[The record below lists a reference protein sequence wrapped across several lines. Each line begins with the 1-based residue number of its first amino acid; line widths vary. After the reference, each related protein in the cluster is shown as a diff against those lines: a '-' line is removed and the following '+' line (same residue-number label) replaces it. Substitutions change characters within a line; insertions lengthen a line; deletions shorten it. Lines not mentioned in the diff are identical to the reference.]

1 MRQPASNRIF
11 VIALAIALL
20 LSSAVALAGERGYFG
35 FSPAV
40 SGKGFFLNPTVTRIA
55 IDKVAPGTPAARG
68 GLRAGDE
75 IVKIE
80 GVAVAGQK
88 GKALQ
93 AAATRE
99 VGQTLNLE
107 LKRPNGERYT
117 VALVAVSRPKDSR
130 PGR

>member
-1 MRQPASNRIF
+1 MRKPAPSRF
-11 VIALAIALL
+11 FAVALAIALL
-20 LSSAVALAGERGYFG
+20 FQGGFALAGERGYFG
-35 FSPAV
+35 FVPAV

-93 AAATRE
+93 AAAARD
-99 VGQTLNLE
+99 VGQTLTLE
-107 LKRPNGERYT
+107 LKRPSGERYT
-117 VALVAVSRPKDSR
+117 AALVAVPRPKD
-130 PGR
+130 

>member
-1 MRQPASNRIF
+1 MYPRASIRICAF
-11 VIALAIALL
+11 AFAFALL
-20 LSSAVALAGERGYFG
+20 LSSAAALAGERGYFG

-40 SGKGFFLNPTVTRIA
+40 SGKGFVLNPTVTRIA

-80 GVAVAGQK
+80 GVAVAGRK

-107 LKRPNGERYT
+107 LKRPGGERYS
-117 VALVAVSRPKDSR
+117 VALVAVRRPND
-130 PGR
+130 

>member
-1 MRQPASNRIF
+1 MRHAASNRLF
-11 VIALAIALL
+11 VLAFAIALL
-20 LSSAVALAGERGYFG
+20 LSSGIAFAGERGYFG
-35 FSPAV
+35 FVPAV
-40 SGKGFFLNPTVTRIA
+40 SGKGFFLNPTVTRVA
-55 IDKVAPGTPAARG
+55 IDRVAPGTPAARG

-75 IVKIE
+75 VVKIE

-107 LKRPNGERYT
+107 LKRPSGERYS
-117 VALVAVSRPKDSR
+117 VALVAVARPKD
-130 PGR
+130 

>member
-1 MRQPASNRIF
+1 MRHPASNRF
-11 VIALAIALL
+11 SALAFAIALL
-20 LSSAVALAGERGYFG
+20 LWSGSALAGERGYFG
-35 FSPAV
+35 FVPAV
-40 SGKGFFLNPTVTRIA
+40 SGNGFFLNPTVTRIA
-55 IDKVAPGTPAARG
+55 IDKVAPGTPAAKG

-107 LKRPNGERYT
+107 LKRPSGERYS
-117 VALVAVSRPKDSR
+117 VALVAVRRPND
-130 PGR
+130 

>member
-1 MRQPASNRIF
+1 MRKPASSRF
-11 VIALAIALL
+11 FAVAVAIALL
-20 LSSAVALAGERGYFG
+20 FPGGSALAGERGYFG
-35 FSPAV
+35 FSPSV

-93 AAATRE
+93 AAAARD
-99 VGQTLNLE
+99 VGQTLTLE
-107 LKRPNGERYT
+107 LKRPSGERYT
-117 VALVAVSRPKDSR
+117 AALVAVPRPKD
-130 PGR
+130 

>member
-1 MRQPASNRIF
+1 MRQRASTRIVAVAF
-11 VIALAIALL
+11 AMALL

-35 FSPAV
+35 FSPSV
-40 SGKGFFLNPTVTRIA
+40 SGKGFFLNPTVTRIG
-55 IDKVAPGTPAARG
+55 IDKVAPGTPAALG

-93 AAATRE
+93 ASATRE

-107 LKRPNGERYT
+107 LKRSNGERYT
-117 VALVAVSRPKDSR
+117 VALVAVARPKD
-130 PGR
+130 